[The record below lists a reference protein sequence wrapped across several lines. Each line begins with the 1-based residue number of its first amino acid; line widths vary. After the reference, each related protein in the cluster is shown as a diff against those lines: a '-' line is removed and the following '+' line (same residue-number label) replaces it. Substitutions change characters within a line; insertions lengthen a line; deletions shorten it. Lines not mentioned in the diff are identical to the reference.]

1 MTDIIAIF
9 ITFFAV
15 IDPIGTIPVFIAV
28 TARHSKLSRS
38 KIAMIASLVAAAV
51 LLFFAL
57 LGEILLNAMGVSL
70 FAFQLAGGV
79 ILFLFAITMIFGESK
94 PDSELKI
101 VASESE
107 TAIFPLAIPSIAS
120 PGAMLAA
127 VLMTSNKVHGVFDQ
141 LLTITIMLSVVAV
154 AFTFMMLAG
163 YLHRIMGTSGAS
175 IISRV
180 MGLILSAV
188 AAENILNGIKG
199 FFNL

>member
-1 MTDIIAIF
+1 MNDIIAIF

-38 KIAMIASLVAAAV
+38 KIAIIASLVSAAV

-70 FAFQLAGGV
+70 YAFQVAGGI
-79 ILFLFAITMIFGESK
+79 ILFLFAITMIFGDGK

-127 VLMTSNKVHGVFDQ
+127 VLMTSNDLHGVYDQ
-141 LLTITIMLSVVAV
+141 FITITIMLLVIAV
-154 AFTFMMLAG
+154 AFSFMMLSN
-163 YLHRIMGTSGAS
+163 YLHRIIGISGAS

-188 AAENILNGIKG
+188 AANNVLNGIKG